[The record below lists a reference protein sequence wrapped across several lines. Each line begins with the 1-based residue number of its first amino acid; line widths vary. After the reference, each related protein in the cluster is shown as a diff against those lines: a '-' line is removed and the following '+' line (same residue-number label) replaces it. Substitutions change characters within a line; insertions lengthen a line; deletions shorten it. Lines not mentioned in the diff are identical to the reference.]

1 MTSAADFTKSAFW
14 VRKMQRIFT
23 FADVDKDGVFSSE
36 DWDKYIQYA
45 MNQKQLT
52 ERQHQRFTKLFQKL
66 KPLWIPDGS
75 KTLQEH
81 FPSCCVAVVT
91 QVLVISLYFVF
102 GLGLNGFL
110 VFVVLWY
117 EELRRREFALVLQVI
132 AADLISVIFVFPV
145 IMITRLTGL
154 WSLLGPTWC
163 SLLGFVQ
170 VFLIAFR
177 YTSMFL
183 LAFDRLNVVFLP
195 FAYPSHSNKVMISLT
210 AVVWVLSLLIAII
223 PLGIRCYGFQVS
235 IGICT
240 MTITCSSA
248 CRFYR
253 YISDCVVY
261 TSGALLPF
269 IFYSLMFLKSRQMNN
284 RITAIGSDSLVD
296 ESNKRARRTF
306 LLLFLSLIGCTVPLI
321 TSLFLMPLLN
331 SRYAEIYLTY
341 SGMSA
346 TLVYTFVL
354 LDPLVILKH
363 QDVRRCVLK
372 LLRTLKM
379 WLREM
384 FPAADIHPTS
394 SVAPLER
401 N

>member
-1 MTSAADFTKSAFW
+1 MAEWNGSVCGAVNATSCW
-14 VRKMQRIFT
+14 
-23 FADVDKDGVFSSE
+23 
-36 DWDKYIQYA
+36 
-45 MNQKQLT
+45 N
-52 ERQHQRFTKLFQKL
+52 
-66 KPLWIPDGS
+66 
-75 KTLQEH
+75 KTLTCALDS
-81 FPSCCVAVVT
+81 PSPRILSIL
-91 QVLVISLYFVF
+91 QVLVLSLYFVF

-117 EELRRREFALVLQVI
+117 KELRRREFALVLQVI

-145 IMITRLTGL
+145 IVITRLTGL

-170 VFLIAFR
+170 VFLASFR

-183 LAFDRLNVVFLP
+183 LAFDRLNMVFFP
-195 FAYPSHSNKVMISLT
+195 FAYPSHSNKIMISLT

-235 IGICT
+235 IGICSVST
-240 MTITCSSA
+240 TCSSE

-253 YISDCVVY
+253 YVLDSVVY

-284 RITAIGSDSLVD
+284 RITAIVSDSLVD
-296 ESNKRARRTF
+296 ESNKRARRTY
-306 LLLFLSLIGCTVPLI
+306 LLLFVSLIGCTVPQI
-321 TSLFLMPLLN
+321 TLLFLAPLKN
-331 SRYAEIYLTY
+331 SRYAEIYSTY
-341 SGMSA
+341 SGMSV
-346 TLVYTFVL
+346 TLLYTVVL

-363 QDVRRCVLK
+363 QDVRRCALK

-379 WLREM
+379 GFRGV
-384 FPAADIHPTS
+384 FPAADVHPTS
-394 SVAPLER
+394 SVAPLESDQCSYTTR
-401 N
+401 VVSHTRTDLEM

>member
-1 MTSAADFTKSAFW
+1 MAEWNGSVCSAVNATSCW
-14 VRKMQRIFT
+14 
-23 FADVDKDGVFSSE
+23 
-36 DWDKYIQYA
+36 
-45 MNQKQLT
+45 N
-52 ERQHQRFTKLFQKL
+52 
-66 KPLWIPDGS
+66 
-75 KTLQEH
+75 KTLTCALDS
-81 FPSCCVAVVT
+81 PCPRILSIL
-91 QVLVISLYFVF
+91 QVLVLSLYFVF
-102 GLGLNGFL
+102 GLGLNCFL
-110 VFVVLWY
+110 IFVVLWY
-117 EELRRREFALVLQVI
+117 EELRRREFALVFQVI

-170 VFLIAFR
+170 VFLISFR
-177 YTSMFL
+177 YTSM
-183 LAFDRLNVVFLP
+183 
-195 FAYPSHSNKVMISLT
+195 T
-210 AVVWVLSLLIAII
+210 AVVWVLSLLLAII
-223 PLGIRCYGFQVS
+223 PLGIQCYGFQVS

-240 MTITCSSA
+240 MTITCSGA

-253 YISDCVVY
+253 YISDSVVY

-306 LLLFLSLIGCTVPLI
+306 LLLFVSLIGCTVPLI

-331 SRYAEIYLTY
+331 SQIYLIY

-354 LDPLVILKH
+354 FDPLVILKH
-363 QDVRRCVLK
+363 QDVRRCTLK

-379 WLREM
+379 RFRGML
-384 FPAADIHPTS
+384 PAADVHSNP
-394 SVAPLER
+394 SVSLETD
-401 N
+401 